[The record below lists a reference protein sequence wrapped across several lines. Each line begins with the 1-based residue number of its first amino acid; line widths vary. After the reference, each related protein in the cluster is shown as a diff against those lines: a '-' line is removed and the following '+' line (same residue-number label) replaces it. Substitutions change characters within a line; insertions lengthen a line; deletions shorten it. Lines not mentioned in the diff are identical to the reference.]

1 MPSGSRHSRLAAVS
15 YSAGMKCLQ
24 GFAWPL
30 LAALG
35 LGSMGT
41 ALALPAPAGF
51 IVQMRDDGASGPA
64 AGALPRLLTERPGS
78 WAAARALGG
87 RWHAV
92 QPAAAL
98 DNAAAQALEAR
109 LRADPRV
116 RAVVPD
122 VREQRQDVTPN
133 DARFGAQWWLQAV
146 AAGNTGAAGFAK
158 AWERSTGVA
167 NGGAANGAVANGA
180 VVAVLDSGI
189 TSHIETNARVLP
201 GYDFVA
207 DPVYAGDGN
216 GRDNDPSD
224 PGDAITADDRL
235 RYPAQFSGCPDALR
249 SSWHG
254 STIAGQLA
262 AVSNNTEGVAAGN
275 WQGLVLPVR
284 VAGKCGAAVSDII
297 DGLRWAAG
305 LAVTGVP
312 ANPNP
317 ARLIVLSYGG
327 VDPCDINSANSAVR
341 DTARLYEAALA
352 EVRAAGAV
360 VFVAA
365 GNQRGAVGR
374 PGSCQGA
381 FAATS
386 VNREGYKASYANF
399 GASVALATPGGDAG
413 SGGLCESGAAD
424 LRDSGIVST
433 GNLGDTTPGAAG
445 YVAASGTSFAA
456 PAVAA
461 VASLMLAVNP
471 QLTLLQIEQGL
482 RASARPHLAVPLLG
496 SCAADNPGRC
506 ACTAATCGSGLL
518 DADQALAYALAPAS
532 YQAPARPTQ
541 TLADDRLRA
550 CATALGRPVEVSPPV
565 PPAASAPQPAPAG
578 GGGALSP
585 AWLLG
590 LALAVAGLGCTARPG
605 RRWR

>member
-1 MPSGSRHSRLAAVS
+1 MRRLP
-15 YSAGMKCLQ
+15 CL
-24 GFAWPL
+24 AWSL
-30 LAALG
+30 LAAFG
-35 LGSMGT
+35 LSAAGT
-41 ALALPAPAGF
+41 QPASPALAGF
-51 IVQMRDDGASGPA
+51 IVQLHDDAASGATSSAFPN
-64 AGALPRLLTERPGS
+64 LLVERPGT

-98 DNAAAQALEAR
+98 DSAARQALEAR

-122 VREQRQDVTPN
+122 VREQRQNVTPS

-158 AWERSTGVA
+158 AWDRSTG
-167 NGGAANGAVANGA
+167 VANGA

-189 TSHIETNARVLP
+189 TSHIETNARILP

-262 AVSNNTEGVAAGN
+262 AVSNNTEGVAAAN

-305 LAVTGVP
+305 LAVSGVP
-312 ANPNP
+312 NNPNP

-327 VDPCDINSANSAVR
+327 VDACDINSANGAVR

-352 EVRAAGAV
+352 EVRAVGAV

-365 GNQRGAVGR
+365 GNQNGAVGR

-381 FAATS
+381 FAVSS
-386 VNREGYKASYANF
+386 VNRDGFKAAYANF
-399 GASVALATPGGDAG
+399 GAAVALATPGGDAG

-433 GNLGDTTPGAAG
+433 GNLGDTTPGAPG

-471 QLTLLQIEQGL
+471 QLTAQQIEQGL
-482 RASARPHLAVPLLG
+482 RASARPHAAVPLLG
-496 SCAADNPGRC
+496 DCAAGNAGRC
-506 ACTAATCGSGLL
+506 ACTAATCGAGLL
-518 DADQALAYALAPAS
+518 DADQALAYAAAPS
-532 YQAPARPTQ
+532 VYQPPVRQAVV
-541 TLADDRLRA
+541 LADERLRA
-550 CATALGRPVEVSPPV
+550 CAIALGRLVELPPPGPAPSP
-565 PPAASAPQPAPAG
+565 APSPAPAANS
-578 GGGALSP
+578 GGGALHP
-585 AWLLG
+585 GWLLG
-590 LALAVAGLGCTARPG
+590 LTWAVWGLWPTRRPVVGG
-605 RRWR
+605 RCSSVAKQHPFGSGPGLS

>member
-1 MPSGSRHSRLAAVS
+1 MTLLPCF
-15 YSAGMKCLQ
+15 AGL
-24 GFAWPL
+24 L
-30 LAALG
+30 LAVLG
-35 LGSMGT
+35 LVSATT
-41 ALALPAPAGF
+41 ALATPAQSGF
-51 IVQMRDDGASGPA
+51 IVQMHDDGTGNA
-64 AGALPRLLTERPGS
+64 ANGRLAGLLAERPGT
-78 WAAARALGG
+78 WAAARPLGG
-87 RWHAV
+87 HWHAL
-92 QPAAAL
+92 QPAGAL
-98 DNAAAQALEAR
+98 DGAAVTALAAR
-109 LRADPRV
+109 LRGDARV

-146 AAGNTGAAGFAK
+146 AVGNTGAAGFAK

-167 NGGAANGAVANGA
+167 NGGGANGA

-189 TSHIETNARVLP
+189 TSHIETNARILP

-207 DPVYAGDGN
+207 DAVYAGDGN

-224 PGDAITADDRL
+224 PGDAISADDRL
-235 RYPAQFSGCPDALR
+235 RYPTQFSGCPDALR

-327 VDPCDINSANSAVR
+327 VDPCDSNSSIPAVR

-352 EVRAAGAV
+352 EVRAVGAL

-381 FAATS
+381 LAVTS
-386 VNREGYKASYANF
+386 VNREGFKAAYANF

-456 PAVAA
+456 PAAAA

-471 QLTLLQIEQGL
+471 QLTVLQIEQGL
-482 RASARPHLAVPLLG
+482 KLSARPHVAVPLLG
-496 SCAADNPGRC
+496 DCAADNAGRC
-506 ACTAATCGSGLL
+506 ACTPATCGVGLL
-518 DADQALAYALAPAS
+518 DADQALAYAAAPS
-532 YQAPARPTQ
+532 TYQPPARQPAA
-541 TLADDRLRA
+541 LADDRLRA
-550 CATALGRPVEVSPPV
+550 CASALVRPPEAIPPSPTPN
-565 PPAASAPQPAPAG
+565 PAPAVNGGGGG
-578 GGGALSP
+578 GGGAMQP
-585 AWLLG
+585 GWLLG
-590 LALAVAGLGCTARPG
+590 LAWAVCCLWPARRRANRLRAAAGSCATQGLPSNPP
-605 RRWR
+605 

>member
-1 MPSGSRHSRLAAVS
+1 MR
-15 YSAGMKCLQ
+15 CLQ
-24 GFAWPL
+24 RFAWPL
-30 LAALG
+30 LAAFG
-35 LGSMGT
+35 LGAAGAVQAT
-41 ALALPAPAGF
+41 PALSGF
-51 IVQMRDDGASGPA
+51 IVQMRDDGASGQA
-64 AGALPRLLTERPGS
+64 AGPLPRLIAERPGA
-78 WAAARALGG
+78 WALGRALGG

-92 QPAAAL
+92 QPAVAL
-98 DNAAAQALEAR
+98 DSAAVQALEAR
-109 LRADPRV
+109 LRADPQV

-122 VREQRQDVTPN
+122 VREQRQDVTPS
-133 DARFGAQWWLQAV
+133 DDRFGVQWWLQAA

-167 NGGAANGAVANGA
+167 NGA

-189 TSHIETNARVLP
+189 TSHIETNARILP

-207 DPVYAGDGN
+207 DPVYASDGN

-224 PGDAITADDRL
+224 PGDAISADDRL

-327 VDPCDINSANSAVR
+327 IDPCDSNSANPAVR

-352 EVRAAGAV
+352 EVQAAGAL

-374 PGSCQGA
+374 PGSCRGA
-381 FAATS
+381 FAVTS
-386 VNREGYKASYANF
+386 VNREGFKAAYANF
-399 GASVALATPGGDAG
+399 GAAVALATPGGDAG

-424 LRDSGIVST
+424 LRDGGIVST

-471 QLTLLQIEQGL
+471 QLTAQQIEQGL
-482 RASARPHLAVPLLG
+482 KLSARPHVAVPLLG
-496 SCAADNPGRC
+496 DCAADNAGRC
-506 ACTAATCGSGLL
+506 ACTTATCGVGLL
-518 DADQALAYALAPAS
+518 DAEQALAYAAAPLV
-532 YQAPARPTQ
+532 YQPPLRQPAA
-541 TLADDRLRA
+541 LADDRLRA
-550 CATALGRPVEVSPPV
+550 CATALGRPVEVIPPSPTPS
-565 PPAASAPQPAPAG
+565 PTPTPAPAVTG
-578 GGGALSP
+578 GGGALHP
-585 AWLLG
+585 GWLLG
-590 LALAVAGLGCTARPG
+590 LAWAVWGLRPARRRTDGHPFGSDPG
-605 RRWR
+605 AS

>member
-1 MPSGSRHSRLAAVS
+1 M
-15 YSAGMKCLQ
+15 
-24 GFAWPL
+24 
-30 LAALG
+30 
-35 LGSMGT
+35 

-51 IVQMRDDGASGPA
+51 IVQLRDDTAGGVASA
-64 AGALPRLLTERPGS
+64 AVPNGLGERS
-78 WAAARALGG
+78 LSSTTTRALGG
-87 RWHAV
+87 HWHAV
-92 QPAAAL
+92 QPAGAPDRAV
-98 DNAAAQALEAR
+98 ARALEAR

-122 VREQRQDVTPN
+122 VREQRQDVTPS

-146 AAGNTGAAGFAK
+146 APGNTGAAGFAK
-158 AWERSTGVA
+158 AWDRSTG
-167 NGGAANGAVANGA
+167 VANGA

-189 TSHIETNARVLP
+189 TSHIETNARILP

-224 PGDAITADDRL
+224 PGDAISADDRL
-235 RYPAQFSGCPDALR
+235 RYPAQFSGCPDARR

-312 ANPNP
+312 ANPSP

-327 VDPCDINSANSAVR
+327 VDPCDINSSNPAVR

-352 EVRAAGAV
+352 EVQAAGAV

-381 FAATS
+381 FAVTS

-399 GASVALATPGGDAG
+399 GAAVALATPGGDAG
-413 SGGLCESGAAD
+413 RSSGGSCESGAAD

-433 GNLGDTTPGAAG
+433 GNLGDTTPGASG

-471 QLTLLQIEQGL
+471 QLTAQQIEQGL

-496 SCAADNPGRC
+496 DCAADSPGRC
-506 ACTAATCGSGLL
+506 ACTSAICGSGLL
-518 DADQALAYALAPAS
+518 DAEQALAYALAPAT

-550 CATALGRPVEVSPPV
+550 CATAMGRPVSTLPPV
-565 PPAASAPQPAPAG
+565 PPAASAPEPAAAS

-590 LALAVAGLGCTARPG
+590 LALAVAGLGGRARPD
-605 RRWR
+605 RWRR